1 MYIHTYINYKYY
13 IYTHTTFGS
22 VVLCILLTVGIVG
35 LGGFVCGP
43 RRVVVM
49 SSHTVMVY
57 TLGGQL
63 VHVFGG
69 YGSDPGRFSVPD
81 GICIDDRE
89 ACRS

>member
-13 IYTHTTFGS
+13 THIQDL
-22 VVLCILLTVGIVG
+22 VLMVLCILLTVGIVG
-35 LGGFVCGP
+35 LGGFVCSP
-43 RRVVVM
+43 RRAVVM

-63 VHVFGG
+63 VHMFGG

-81 GICIDDRE
+81 GIMY
-89 ACRS
+89 